1 MTNTAEIRRVAVV
14 GTGRM
19 GAAMVGR
26 LCDAGFDVV
35 VYNRTQAKS
44 AAVADSHGATVSPS
58 PREAVAAADAVLVS
72 LADDDALRDTYGGND
87 GIIAGL
93 RAGCV
98 VADTS
103 TVAPD
108 TVRELAQ
115 DVGAVGADLL
125 DTPVSGSVSTV
136 EQGALTIMVGGD
148 VDALDRI
155 RPMLLPLAARIVHLG
170 PIGSGAAMKLA
181 VNGVIHAL
189 NLAVAEALILAERAG
204 LDREAAYDVLAGS
217 AVGAPFVQYKRA
229 AFLTPDDVPVA
240 FSLDLV
246 AKDLD
251 LAAAL
256 AAEVGAPVAQLPAN
270 RDVVARALD
279 AGYGAADLSALAV
292 FLRGLET

>member
-1 MTNTAEIRRVAVV
+1 MTNTTGIRRVAVV

-26 LCDAGFDVV
+26 LCGAGFDVV
-35 VYNRTQAKS
+35 IYNRTAAKS

-58 PREAVAAADAVLVS
+58 PREAVANADAVLVS
-72 LADDDALRDTYGGND
+72 LADDAALRDTYRGND

-103 TVAPD
+103 TVSPD

-148 VDALDRI
+148 VDALDRV